1 MRSKKNIET
10 IKLEDGMS
18 LEKEFDNYT
27 DMAKHAVEWTILCSY
42 ELKPNSFTGNYKI
55 LSLPNIQIAY
65 SHIRGSVMTNFI
77 APENTITISILVLV
91 ANKSCISQ
99 MKLKTDMIVITDDKK
114 PYTLMHNDEVKF
126 LDVSL
131 KKSASP
137 SLYNRLSDAID
148 RYFVDTDKNL
158 THLLMRIL
166 DTYSE
171 DKIALTLQTSMQVE
185 AQVVDAMIGILEK
198 QEANTPRFTKSE
210 KIALAIRKEF
220 FNHMDAPVNIAF
232 LSVKYEIS
240 EKSLQNAFKSLFGFT
255 PKVFFRL
262 TKLNLVHH
270 ELVKSNSKETSV
282 MRVANKWGFRHM
294 GKFSKYYTE
303 LFGENPSV
311 TLKTKPMMDGMNEHC
326 VERKE
331 EIV

>member
-1 MRSKKNIET
+1 MRSKKNVET
-10 IKLEDGMS
+10 IKLEEGMFH
-18 LEKEFDNYT
+18 EKEFDNYM

-42 ELKPNSFTGNYKI
+42 ELEPNSFTGNYKI
-55 LSLPNIQIAY
+55 LSLPNMQIAY

-91 ANKSCISQ
+91 SNKSCISQ

-114 PYTLMHNDEVKF
+114 PYTLMHKDEVKF

-131 KKSASP
+131 KKSAYP
-137 SLYNRLSDAID
+137 SLYNRLSNAVDK
-148 RYFVDTDKNL
+148 YFIDTDQEL
-158 THLLMRIL
+158 ADLLMHIIDIYR
-166 DTYSE
+166 E
-171 DKIALTLQTSMQVE
+171 DKVALTLQTSMQVE
-185 AQVVDAMIGILEK
+185 AQIVDMMMHILEE

-210 KIALAIRKEF
+210 KIALTIRKQF
-220 FNHMDAPVNIAF
+220 CDHMDAPINIAS
-232 LSVKYEIS
+232 LAKEHQIS

-270 ELVKSNSKETSV
+270 ELVQSNSKETSV
-282 MRVANKWGFRHM
+282 MRVAQKWGFKHM

-303 LFGENPSV
+303 LFGENPSA
-311 TLKTKPMMDGMNEHC
+311 TLKTEPIIDGMNEHC

-331 EIV
+331 EMV